1 MQRGGSSGGYPADPD
16 RGYPAGRGGRY
27 PGADRGGYSGEGG
40 GRHVSRGR
48 LPGDDDVL
56 PPPRRGAPR
65 GTGHGGPAGY
75 PDPGYRGG
83 WTTTRTRVTHRQA
96 ATAATRAAATISPRC
111 RRMPGGPPAGGT
123 GRRARRDTGGYPDQ
137 GGYPGAGRY
146 SDSGGYP
153 DLGGYPGRRE
163 YPAQDD
169 DPDAEGVPAAWG
181 GEARDEPGESEW

>member
-1 MQRGGSSGGYPADPD
+1 M
-16 RGYPAGRGGRY
+16 
-27 PGADRGGYSGEGG
+27 
-40 GRHVSRGR
+40 SRGR

-75 PDPGYRGG
+75 PDPGYRGADYPDPG
-83 WTTTRTRVTHRQA
+83 YPGSGYGSHPGGGDDLAPLPPDA
-96 ATAATRAAATISPRC
+96 A
-111 RRMPGGPPAGGT
+111 GPPAGGT